1 MNDRPYSL
9 LKQDAN
15 AYEILLLRDQQ
26 ELPFSAIA
34 KRFGLSISGAR
45 QRYYR
50 LKDKQNALYIQ
61 HIAAALGCENIS
73 QIKES
78 CWEAYIFY
86 QSIPCVCAYL
96 EKTYGDLLTAYR
108 AGEPGMPERFIRK
121 LPPFRKHLSEKTIA
135 RVAAMRDE
143 EHASFAVI
151 AKALHITPEKARYT
165 YDQFYHRQV
174 IMLLGALQETAA
186 TPQEKKAMQDWC
198 FNAYKSSKKRYDA
211 LMQGEWAR
219 LSHT

>member
-61 HIAAALGCENIS
+61 HIAAALG
-73 QIKES
+73 
-78 CWEAYIFY
+78 
-86 QSIPCVCAYL
+86 V
-96 EKTYGDLLTAYR
+96 
-108 AGEPGMPERFIRK
+108 
-121 LPPFRKHLSEKTIA
+121 
-135 RVAAMRDE
+135 
-143 EHASFAVI
+143 
-151 AKALHITPEKARYT
+151 
-165 YDQFYHRQV
+165 
-174 IMLLGALQETAA
+174 
-186 TPQEKKAMQDWC
+186 
-198 FNAYKSSKKRYDA
+198 
-211 LMQGEWAR
+211 
-219 LSHT
+219 